1 MTFSDDLK
9 NNVNIDIDE
18 YEQKVDTRLDELLNK
33 YIKGNDGFLEEYY
46 ASTGVGN
53 TDLSKIPFEEK
64 KAILEEEFKSSDHD
78 NNTNFYD
85 EFQNKYEAYVVEQ
98 ETGKKEVIEILLAV
112 QKRFAQRI
120 KTVSKKLEEASKE
133 LSEQEKQI
141 NKKEEEIKAE
151 EEAMKVLG
159 NEIES
164 IRNEL
169 DKLNDEITN
178 LTFEKEDLEAKE
190 NLSPEEEKRLEEIK
204 SKLDFM
210 EKEYYDKEKL
220 RDSKVDE
227 KKTKQDNIQ
236 KLKSEKSDLEKNHEE
251 CKKIYDD
258 AKESLEKAKE
268 AYYKNGEEINK
279 VAKENGIDVEAIL
292 DEDKSK
298 EDSSEKNKPDDKEE
312 KKDGKDA
319 KEAKTASSAG
329 GVASATIPQEQ
340 ETSANMPVE
349 YSQDAMN
356 DFVKCSNS
364 NDRRNNYIDSPIG
377 YANLC
382 NSLQNRGIFDFWKN
396 HKVKR
401 ALRYNNKEMLENMKE
416 TSEYTDLLNNALGA
430 ELSPNEKQVFEMLFD
445 KNSDQNILNGFSK
458 YTEQDMEDL
467 YSVINKLNNKDFK
480 NNPELAMKI
489 NSEIIPYIKSGVL
502 NDFANRKVLG
512 RFNSK
517 HDMTGKNQHI
527 NNISME
533 AFNYS
538 CKYTPVKQPV
548 EKVNN
553 SFTSHLTEGVQQEP
567 TVNVPT
573 NSEPQKSPQKNG
585 PTR

>member
-85 EFQNKYEAYVVEQ
+85 EFQNKYEAYFVEQ

-164 IRNEL
+164 ICNEL

-178 LTFEKEDLEAKE
+178 LTLEKEDL
-190 NLSPEEEKRLEEIK
+190 
-204 SKLDFM
+204 
-210 EKEYYDKEKL
+210 
-220 RDSKVDE
+220 
-227 KKTKQDNIQ
+227 
-236 KLKSEKSDLEKNHEE
+236 
-251 CKKIYDD
+251 
-258 AKESLEKAKE
+258 
-268 AYYKNGEEINK
+268 
-279 VAKENGIDVEAIL
+279 
-292 DEDKSK
+292 
-298 EDSSEKNKPDDKEE
+298 
-312 KKDGKDA
+312 DA

-382 NSLQNRGIFDFWKN
+382 NSLQNRGVFDFWKN

-467 YSVINKLNNKDFK
+467 YSVINKLNTKDFK

>member
-382 NSLQNRGIFDFWKN
+382 NSLQNRGVFDFWKN

-401 ALRYNNKEMLENMKE
+401 ALRYNNKEMLENMKG

-467 YSVINKLNNKDFK
+467 YSVINKLNTKDFK

>member
-1 MTFSDDLK
+1 MAFSDDLK

-33 YIKGNDGFLEEYY
+33 YIKGNDRFLEEYY
-46 ASTGVGN
+46 TSTGVGN

-164 IRNEL
+164 INNEL

-220 RDSKVDE
+220 RDNKVDE

-319 KEAKTASSAG
+319 KEAKTVSSAG

-349 YSQDAMN
+349 YSQDTMN

-364 NDRRNNYIDSPIG
+364 KDRRNNYIDSPIG

-382 NSLQNRGIFDFWKN
+382 NSLQNRGVFDFWKN

-467 YSVINKLNNKDFK
+467 YSVINKLNTKDFK

-502 NDFANRKVLG
+502 NDFANRKALG